1 MDKVKTYRELV
12 KRLISELAARIN
24 EQYPAERTGID
35 RQCVFD
41 EERDHYLLSNLGW
54 SNGHRVQS
62 PTLYVRLRNG
72 KIWIEDDMTEEGL
85 ANELLRHGV
94 PKEDIVI
101 AFHPPHLRQ
110 HTEFAVA

>member
-1 MDKVKTYRELV
+1 MDKLKTYRELV
-12 KRLISELAARIN
+12 KRLISELAALIN
-24 EQYPAERTGID
+24 EQHPAERTGVECE
-35 RQCVFD
+35 CVFD
-41 EERDHYLLSNLGW
+41 EDRDHYLLSNLGW
-54 SNGHRVQS
+54 SGSRRVRS

-72 KIWIEDDMTEEGL
+72 KIWIEDDMTEEGI

-101 AFHPPHLRQ
+101 GFHPPNLRQ